1 METIF
6 GFVTTHIHFAPFII
20 CGLLL
25 LAGFFIPVP
34 EDGMLFIAGYLAS
47 ENPQYLIHLFAGVYI
62 GVYLSDLIAYSLG
75 RVLGSNLY
83 QIRFLNRLI
92 SKEKI
97 EIMQRYFENHG
108 MKTLIVGRFIPFGFR
123 NAMFLSAGISH
134 MNFYKFA
141 FADWIAATIST
152 TVYFS
157 LYYTI
162 GAPVIAWVKKGN
174 IVIFGIFALAI
185 LIVYLIKRR
194 RK

>member
-47 ENPQYLIHLFAGVYI
+47 ENPQYLIHLFAGVYL

-83 QIRFLNRLI
+83 QIRFLSRLI